1 MDAGMNDYLSKP
13 VRTKD
18 LKEKVYYWIT
28 HKPKA
33 FNDPMGDNIAIAH
46 ANFVTFGKK
55 SQGHH
60 QSSSELIDIPA
71 MEESR
76 HILKDK
82 YPSMLDYYFEDVTNY
97 IEDIKTA
104 LGSGIMEGITRPAH
118 TIKST
123 SKRMGAARLSEIAMD
138 MESAARDGGAPPEA
152 MKQKLDEMIAVFV
165 SSKDALIQAGRSKA
179 G

>member
-1 MDAGMNDYLSKP
+1 
-13 VRTKD
+13 
-18 LKEKVYYWIT
+18 
-28 HKPKA
+28 
-33 FNDPMGDNIAIAH
+33 
-46 ANFVTFGKK
+46 
-55 SQGHH
+55 
-60 QSSSELIDIPA
+60 